1 MAPAYLPFEPN
12 SCIMTVSMPHISE
25 RVSHAVLTRAEE
37 LYEHWESTWA
47 NVPKL
52 AQFELGYKKEDV
64 EWISI
69 ELLKVSP
76 PILYSQLYKA
86 ELGRQ
91 FRPQVPQGQSEWHP
105 ACPSSRRQ
113 EFRRLHRQSLL
124 PLFHL

>member
-1 MAPAYLPFEPN
+1 MALPFLLFDPN
-12 SCIMTVSMPHISE
+12 SCIMTVSKPDISE
-25 RVSHAVLTRAEE
+25 HDSHFFAVHDAVLTRAEE

-76 PILYSQLYKA
+76 PMFYL
-86 ELGRQ
+86 
-91 FRPQVPQGQSEWHP
+91 
-105 ACPSSRRQ
+105 
-113 EFRRLHRQSLL
+113 
-124 PLFHL
+124 